1 MAAFRPDDAEE
12 RDMRL
17 EDYGQ
22 HVTTD
27 AFYPDWTGSEGETAG
42 TCPAPSETLDLEAI
56 AAAGLREAFAEIS
69 ALLDRAAAA

>member
-12 RDMRL
+12 RDLRL

-27 AFYPDWTGSEGETAG
+27 AFYPDWDGLLDDVTKTAELLMED
-42 TCPAPSETLDLEAI
+42 TESLIVESLRDELRVIDAI
-56 AAAGLREAFAEIS
+56 
-69 ALLDRAAAA
+69 LDRAAAA